1 MDGPRD
7 YHTKW
12 SKSDRERQYIHI
24 FYPGIEPVFPLSPAL
39 QAYSLTCWAFWRR
52 KWQPTP
58 VLLPE
63 KSHGQSSLVGYS
75 SWDRT
80 ELDMTKRLIQT
91 HNIWKNVI
99 KVYFKWIKSQPS
111 VLSPLLSVNFYW
123 GAWEQGPCE
132 ERGQGYIA
140 AVLLSRR
147 GLVPGLLSDTKL

>member
-1 MDGPRD
+1 MPTFLYFPSTSLVAQTVKASPYNGGGPRFD
-7 YHTKW
+7 PWVGKI
-12 SKSDRERQYIHI
+12 S
-24 FYPGIEPVFPLSPAL
+24 
-39 QAYSLTCWAFWRR
+39 WRR
-52 KWQPTP
+52 EWQPTP
-58 VLLPE
+58 VFLPRE
-63 KSHGQSSLVGYS
+63 SHGQSSLVGYS

-80 ELDMTKRLIQT
+80 EFDMTKRLIQT